1 MEVGTELDIHQHIE
15 SGEDYLELIPGVY
28 VGCSTTISNPE
39 WQRKKQISYLMCC
52 SEESSPDLLLG
63 KQADLLLGKQADLQV
78 TTNLIPLPANGG
90 DIAAEAFVEM
100 MSDSSEFL
108 TEGTE
113 AGKKI
118 ALFSDGEGDWDRAV
132 VCVVAWLVRSMS
144 LEEALGTMKTQ
155 IPDYYMSSPYHSM
168 LKRLAKKPAP
178 KNDKAHLKKSQ
189 ATLPKKV
196 EPKKGESFFIECPSC
211 TSASCWKSPTSDR
224 CGKCGTKYNRPGSLL
239 ITCLIHLCGFG
250 TPSCIVHSG

>member
-1 MEVGTELDIHQHIE
+1 M
-15 SGEDYLELIPGVY
+15 
-28 VGCSTTISNPE
+28 
-39 WQRKKQISYLMCC
+39 
-52 SEESSPDLLLG
+52 
-63 KQADLLLGKQADLQV
+63 GKQADLQV

-178 KNDKAHLKKSQ
+178 KNDKALPKKSQ

-211 TSASCWKSPTSDR
+211 SLMLEITNVR
-224 CGKCGTKYNRPGSLL
+224 CGTFRCGSYKKNGRPLPPHSSQMVCEDAVSKGLIYGCGMPFKYNGIDLPVALDWKDSKSWNAGGKGKGGKGGGPKHGAAGKDRGPQA
-239 ITCLIHLCGFG
+239 
-250 TPSCIVHSG
+250 

>member
-1 MEVGTELDIHQHIE
+1 
-15 SGEDYLELIPGVY
+15 
-28 VGCSTTISNPE
+28 
-39 WQRKKQISYLMCC
+39 
-52 SEESSPDLLLG
+52 
-63 KQADLLLGKQADLQV
+63 
-78 TTNLIPLPANGG
+78 
-90 DIAAEAFVEM
+90 M

-178 KNDKAHLKKSQ
+178 KNDKALPKKSQ

-211 TSASCWKSPTSDR
+211 TSSLMLEITNVRSMWQMRHQIQPTWQPPYYVSHTSVWFRDAQLY
-224 CGKCGTKYNRPGSLL
+224 CSLGM
-239 ITCLIHLCGFG
+239 T
-250 TPSCIVHSG
+250 